1 MRGAWVVAA
10 TLAAAVG
17 LAGCQSATAPVGT
30 APTLTAVPAGLH
42 VEGVPP
48 VPLSLVR
55 QAAPYTDLRGH
66 ALVDW
71 HPTKREMLVSHRAPG
86 AATTQLYRLLSP
98 LGDLQRLTH
107 GADPVTRAR
116 YEPLGGRYV
125 VFERAAGGSE
135 VTQLYR
141 LDAPGVEPVALT
153 APDERHALLAWLNTR
168 SELIHASV
176 PLDRTADGG
185 SRAQVNTTLWLLDPL
200 HPDRRR
206 RLAVLP
212 GSGWYATRTSRDDR
226 WLALGRYR
234 SANASEIWLLDLS
247 SGERRR
253 VLPAAAD
260 PAPMQA
266 THAPLDFSADGRYL
280 YLLTDRHGEFRELA
294 RLAIADGRLERISH
308 DTPWDITE
316 ASLSHDGRE
325 VVALANV
332 AGRRELRRYSTA
344 TLAPLPAPDLPAG
357 SLAAPRHHR
366 ASGELALVV
375 THARAPSQVW
385 SAAPGRAAQAWTQ
398 PLVPA
403 GLDTASFTEQQ
414 VVRWKSFDGLEISGL
429 LTMPPPRHTGRRPV
443 LVHIHGGPEAQ
454 ASVGFLG
461 RTQYYAQELGVAIVQ
476 PNVRGSSGFGKRF
489 LTLDNGRLREDAVR
503 DIGALL
509 DWIATQP
516 QLDPARVLVS
526 GGSYGGYMA
535 LAVAARYPE
544 RIVGAIDVVGIS
556 HFLTFLKNTES
567 YRRDLR
573 RVEYGDEREPG
584 MAEFLDRISPLTQA
598 HRITRPLMVV
608 QGRNDPRVPYTEA
621 EQIVARVRANGTA
634 VWYLRADNEGHG
646 FARQDNQD
654 HQFWATV
661 LFMQHTLL
669 R

>member
-1 MRGAWVVAA
+1 MRGAWFAAVAC
-10 TLAAAVG
+10 AAAAG
-17 LAGCQSATAPVGT
+17 LNGCQWAAPLVAGT
-30 APTLTAVPAGLH
+30 PTGAAVPPGLR

-55 QAAPYTDLRGH
+55 QAAPYTELRGH
-66 ALVDW
+66 TVVDW
-71 HPTKREMLVSHRAPG
+71 HPTKREMLVSHRAPD
-86 AATTQLYRLLSP
+86 ATTAQLYRLSNP
-98 LGDLQRLTH
+98 LDQPQALTH

-116 YEPLGGRYV
+116 YEPLAGRYV
-125 VFERAAGGSE
+125 VFERASGGSE

-141 LDAPGVEPVALT
+141 LDAPGAEPVALT
-153 APDERHALLAWLNTR
+153 TPDERHALLTWLNTR

-185 SRAQVNTTLWLLDPL
+185 SRAQVNTTLWLLDPQ

-226 WLALGRYR
+226 WLALGRHR

-253 VLPAAAD
+253 VLPGTAD

-294 RLAIADGRLERISH
+294 RLEIANGRLERISH

-316 ASLSHDGRE
+316 ASLSHDDRE

-344 TLAPLPAPDLPAG
+344 TLAPLPAPDLPVG
-357 SLAAPRHHR
+357 SLAALRHHR
-366 ASGELALVV
+366 VSGELALVV
-375 THARAPSQVW
+375 THARSPGQVW
-385 SAAPGRAAQAWTQ
+385 SAEPGRSAQAWTQ
-398 PLVPA
+398 PSVPA

-414 VVRWKSFDGLEISGL
+414 VVRWKSFDGLGISGL

-489 LTLDNGRLREDAVR
+489 LTLDNGRQREDAVR

-516 QLDPARVLVS
+516 QLDPTRVLVS

-584 MAEFLDRISPLTQA
+584 MAEYLDRISPLTQA

-621 EQIVARVRANGTA
+621 EQIVARVRGNGTA
-634 VWYLRADNEGHG
+634 VWYLRADDEGHG

-654 HQFWATV
+654 YQFWATV

>member
-1 MRGAWVVAA
+1 MRGAWFAALTWAAALGLVGCQAVAPRVAA
-10 TLAAAVG
+10 APTTAVLPPG
-17 LAGCQSATAPVGT
+17 LA
-30 APTLTAVPAGLH
+30 

-48 VPLSLVR
+48 VPLSLAR
-55 QAAPYTDLRGH
+55 QTAPYTDLRGH
-66 ALVDW
+66 TLADW
-71 HPTKREMLVSHRAPG
+71 HPTAREMLVSHRAPG
-86 AATTQLYRLLSP
+86 TATAQLYRLTGP
-98 LGDLQRLTH
+98 LGDLQALTH

-116 YEPLGGRYV
+116 YEPLGGSYV

-141 LDAPGVEPVALT
+141 LDAPGAEPVALT
-153 APDERHALLAWLNTR
+153 APDERHALLTWLNTR

-176 PLDRTADGG
+176 PLDRTAVGG

-212 GSGWYATRTSRDDR
+212 GPGWYTARTSRDDR

-253 VLPAAAD
+253 VLPAD

-294 RLAIADGRLERISH
+294 RLEIADGRLERISH

-316 ASLSHDGRE
+316 ASLSPDGRE

-332 AGRRELRRYSTA
+332 AGRRELRRYSAA
-344 TLAPLPAPDLPAG
+344 TLAPLPAPGLPVG
-357 SLAAPRHHR
+357 SLAALRHHR
-366 ASGELALVV
+366 VSGELALVA
-375 THARAPSQVW
+375 THARAPGQVW
-385 SAAPGRAAQAWTQ
+385 SVAPGRAAQAWTQ
-398 PLVPA
+398 PSVPA

-414 VVRWKSFDGLEISGL
+414 VVRWRTFDGLEISGL
-429 LTMPPPRHTGRRPV
+429 LTLPPPRHAGRRPV
-443 LVHIHGGPEAQ
+443 LVLIHGGPEAQ

-489 LTLDNGRLREDAVR
+489 LTLDNGRQREDAVR

-526 GGSYGGYMA
+526 GGSYGGYMS

-621 EQIVARVRANGTA
+621 EQIVQRVRANGTT
-634 VWYLRADNEGHG
+634 VWYLRAENEGHG
-646 FARQDNQD
+646 FARQANQD
-654 HQFWATV
+654 YQFWATV

>member
-1 MRGAWVVAA
+1 MRGAWFAALTWAAALGLVGCQAVAPRVAA
-10 TLAAAVG
+10 APTTAVLPPG
-17 LAGCQSATAPVGT
+17 LA
-30 APTLTAVPAGLH
+30 

-48 VPLSLVR
+48 VPLSLAR
-55 QAAPYTDLRGH
+55 QTAPYTDLRGH
-66 ALVDW
+66 TLADW
-71 HPTKREMLVSHRAPG
+71 HPTAREMLVSHRAPG
-86 AATTQLYRLLSP
+86 TATAQLYRLTGP
-98 LGDLQRLTH
+98 LGDLQALTH

-116 YEPLGGRYV
+116 YEPLGGSYV

-141 LDAPGVEPVALT
+141 LDAPGAEPVALT
-153 APDERHALLAWLNTR
+153 APDERHALLTWLNTR

-176 PLDRTADGG
+176 PLDRTAVGG

-212 GSGWYATRTSRDDR
+212 GPGWYTARTSRDDR

-253 VLPAAAD
+253 VLPAD

-294 RLAIADGRLERISH
+294 RLEVADGRLERISH

-316 ASLSHDGRE
+316 ASLSPDGRE

-332 AGRRELRRYSTA
+332 AGRRELRRYSAA
-344 TLAPLPAPDLPAG
+344 TLAPLPAPGLPVG
-357 SLAAPRHHR
+357 SLAALRHHR
-366 ASGELALVV
+366 VSGELALVA
-375 THARAPSQVW
+375 THARAPGQVW
-385 SAAPGRAAQAWTQ
+385 SVAPGRAAQAWTQ
-398 PLVPA
+398 PSVPA

-414 VVRWKSFDGLEISGL
+414 VVRWRTFDGLEISGL
-429 LTMPPPRHTGRRPV
+429 LTLPPPRHAGRRPV
-443 LVHIHGGPEAQ
+443 LVLIHGGPEAQ

-489 LTLDNGRLREDAVR
+489 LTLDNGRQREDAVR

-526 GGSYGGYMA
+526 GGSYGGYMS

-621 EQIVARVRANGTA
+621 EQIVQRVRANGTA

-646 FARQDNQD
+646 FARQANQD
-654 HQFWATV
+654 YQFWATV